1 MIHLHARSS
10 YSLLNSTLT
19 IQQLVQKSKALN
31 FSCCALTDS
40 DVLFG
45 AFEFYQACIDAKIKP
60 IYGIEVGCEVNNETV
75 NFLLLAK
82 NNNGYRN
89 CILCSSIVSNSA
101 NKLSLEQLKEFA
113 VDNVVVIYGEGGI
126 LESSLVN
133 ENDALCTQQIKEM
146 LSMFDDC
153 VFALSLNDASYWQI
167 KNQMLKRKVLECGGR
182 TVALSKIYYEKE
194 EDAIC
199 YKIVSGIR
207 LGKTLNDYSLPS
219 IQGRHIRSA
228 KEMEDLYDQ
237 DDLLETEKIAERCN
251 VSFESFHTSIPKF
264 KTPNK
269 IDGKNYLTQMCIA
282 GLKKRL
288 DNQITKEYTDRLKY
302 ELDVIIS
309 MHFEDYF
316 LIVYD
321 FIRFAKKQ
329 GIYVGP
335 GRGSAAGSL
344 VAYCLGITHV
354 NPIQHNLLFERFLNP
369 ERISMPDIDTDFPD
383 DRRDE
388 VIQYVYET
396 YGKEHIAHIIT
407 FGTLGAKQVLRDV
420 GRVLDIPLREIDM
433 ICKAVPFAP
442 KMTLKKAYEESSVLR
457 QYIDADKRFT
467 ELFKYAL
474 KLEGLPRHASTH
486 AAGIVMSSKELNEV
500 IPTIQIEQD
509 MVSTQYT
516 MEYLESMGLI
526 KMDFLGLRNLTI
538 IDQVVDRIKL
548 EQPDF
553 NILQIP
559 LDNKQT
565 YDLIKKV
572 DTVGVFQL
580 ESSGMKSLVRKMEPT
595 RFEDIVATIALF
607 RPGPM
612 ENIPLYLEA
621 RKKENEITYLH
632 PSLEAILKDTYG
644 IMIYQEQ
651 TMQVAQVMAGF
662 SLGKADIL
670 RKAMSKKKI
679 TDLKLL
685 EEDFIQGCL
694 NNGHSN
700 ALAHEIFELILK
712 FAGYGFNKAHS
723 VAYGLIAYQ
732 TAYLKANYPYEFYCA
747 LLNSVIGSESKTAEY
762 LDECRKKEIVIL
774 SPSVNQ
780 STMTFDLN
788 DHQIRFPLLAIKNV
802 GGSAIYEIMEERSKG
817 LFTDFHDFVARIMT
831 KKVTRKV
838 IECLIDAGALDEFK
852 INRKSMQASL
862 DDAIRYADLV
872 RIETDGQARIDLG
885 LVSKPV
891 LYQIKEDPI
900 ERSERE
906 KNVLGFYLGSHP
918 ILQIKK
924 KHSILVEPLVK
935 LRRTHGFVKGF
946 CCISRVRQHRT
957 KKGDL
962 MAFVIGYD
970 ESGEM
975 DLVFMPNI
983 YQKVQAQLNKGKYIY
998 FDGKV
1003 DEKESCLV
1011 NKIQVLEDDK

>member
-19 IQQLVQKSKALN
+19 IQQLVKTSKMLN
-31 FSCCALTDS
+31 FSACALTDNN
-40 DVLFG
+40 VMFG
-45 AFEFYQACIDAKIKP
+45 AYEFYKVCEEAKIKP
-60 IYGIEVGCEVNNETV
+60 IFGLEVTCELNEENV
-75 NFLLLAK
+75 NFLLIAK

-89 CILCSSIVSNSA
+89 CILCSSYVSSSQNQ
-101 NKLSLEQLKEFA
+101 LSFEQLKEYA
-113 VDNVVVIYGEGGI
+113 VDNVVIVYGEGGVV
-126 LESSLVN
+126 ESALVN
-133 ENDALCTQQIKEM
+133 ENESECKKRIREM
-146 LSMFDDC
+146 LEAFDDC
-153 VFALSLNDASYWQI
+153 VFALSLNDASYWKI
-167 KNQMLKRKVLECGGR
+167 KNQMLKKHVIECGGK
-182 TVALSKIYYEKE
+182 TVALSKIYYETE

-207 LGKTLNDYSLPS
+207 LAKTLNDYSLPS
-219 IQGRHIRSA
+219 IQGRYIRS
-228 KEMEDLYDQ
+228 KEEMEKLYDQ
-237 DDLLETEKIAERCN
+237 DDLQETENIAKRCN
-251 VSFESFHTSIPKF
+251 FSFEEFHTSIPKF
-264 KTPNK
+264 KTPNN
-269 IDGKNYLTQMCIA
+269 IDGKNYLTQLCIA

-288 DNQITKEYTDRLKY
+288 DNHVSKIYADRLKY
-302 ELDVIIS
+302 ELDIIIS

-321 FIRFAKKQ
+321 FIRFAKKE

-354 NPIQHNLLFERFLNP
+354 DPIEHNLLFERFLNP

-407 FGTLGAKQVLRDV
+407 FGTLAAKQVLRDV

-442 KMTLKKAYEESSVLR
+442 KMTLKRAYDESSVLR
-457 QYIDADKRFT
+457 QYIDADRRFT

-486 AAGIVMSSKELNEV
+486 AAGIVMSSKALNEV

-516 MEYLESMGLI
+516 MEHLESLGLI

-538 IDQVVDRIKL
+538 IDQVVEKIKL
-548 EQPDF
+548 EQPNF

-559 LDNKQT
+559 LDNKPA
-565 YDLIKKV
+565 YDLVSRV

-580 ESSGMKSLVRKMEPT
+580 ESNGMKSLVRKMEPT

-621 RKKENEITYLH
+621 RKKPNEITYLH
-632 PSLEAILKDTYG
+632 PNLEPILKDTYG

-670 RKAMSKKKI
+670 RKAMSKKKVS
-679 TDLKLL
+679 DLKSL

-694 NNGHSN
+694 RNGYN
-700 ALAHEIFELILK
+700 QKLAHELFDLILK

-732 TAYLKANYPYEFYCA
+732 MAYLKANYPYEFYCA

-762 LDECRKKEIVIL
+762 IDECRKKNIVIL
-774 SPSVNQ
+774 SPSVNY
-780 STMTFDLN
+780 STTTFDLVN
-788 DHQIRFPLLAIKNV
+788 HEIRFPLLAIKNV
-802 GGSAIYEIMEERSKG
+802 GGSAITEIIDERSKSE
-817 LFTDFHDFVARIMT
+817 FTDFHDFIARIMT
-831 KKVTRKV
+831 RKVNRKV

-852 INRKSMQASL
+852 INRKSMLASL

-872 RIETDGQARIDLG
+872 RIETDGQSRIDLG

-900 ERSERE
+900 EKSDRE
-906 KNVLGFYLGSHP
+906 KAVLGFYLGSHP
-918 ILQIKK
+918 IIDIKK
-924 KHSILVEPLVK
+924 KHSILLEPLVK
-935 LRRTHGFVKGF
+935 LKHTKGFVKGF
-946 CCISRVRQHRT
+946 CCILRMRQHRT

-962 MAFVIGYD
+962 MAFVQGYD
-970 ESGEM
+970 ESGEL

-983 YQKVQAQLNKGKYIY
+983 YQKAQVMLQKGNYIY
-998 FDGKV
+998 FEGKV

-1011 NKIQVLEDDK
+1011 NKIQLLEDDK